1 MIQEILHALG
11 LEESEARAYV
21 ALLELGEASVGQL
34 ALKAKLKRP
43 TTYLIVDVL
52 KSKGMVSMTK
62 RGKKTLLVAEDP
74 RMILD
79 MLEERK
85 KKVERVMPE
94 LLSLA
99 NVIDRKPTIRYFEGT
114 DGIKDVYYDTLNYPD
129 QEMLSFYSDT
139 YATHFD
145 ERFFDDFYFAERKK
159 KKIWVRAILPDQE
172 IIRKLIVNDVAHLR
186 QTKIVPKGS
195 YSINIEINI
204 YGKRRI
210 GIISF
215 EEQFALIIESEKIY
229 ASLRSIFELLWGF
242 LPERKG

>member
-1 MIQEILHALG
+1 MINEALG
-11 LEESEARAYV
+11 VLGFGESEGRAYV

-43 TTYLIVDVL
+43 TTYLIVEAL
-52 KSKGMVSMTK
+52 KAQGLVSMTK

-74 RMILD
+74 RKILD

-85 KKVERVMPE
+85 RKMERVMPE

-99 NVIDRKPTIRYFEGT
+99 NAIDRKPTIRYFEGL

-139 YATHFD
+139 YATHF
-145 ERFFDDFYFAERKK
+145 EEQFFEDFYFTERKK

-172 IIRKLIVNDVAHLR
+172 IIQKLIVNDVAHLR
-186 QTKIVPKGS
+186 KTKIVPKGNYGIS
-195 YSINIEINI
+195 IEINM
-204 YGKRRI
+204 YGKRKI

-215 EEQFALIIESEKIY
+215 EEQFALIVESEKIY
-229 ASLRSIFELLWGF
+229 ASLKSIFELLWGF
-242 LPERKG
+242 LPEKRG